1 MARASDLDKMTYAQ
15 LLALEER
22 IKDAIQERK
31 AEDAKAVKEQM
42 AALAEKAGFSVAELF
57 GDRRKGKRGP
67 VAVKY
72 KNPKNPNET
81 WTGRGRKPNW
91 LVAELK
97 RGVKLEGFTA

>member
-15 LLALEER
+15 LLALQER
-22 IKDAIQERK
+22 IQNAIQERK

-57 GDRRKGKRGP
+57 GSKRGGKRGP

-72 KNPKNPNET
+72 RNPKNSDQT

-97 RGVKLEGFTA
+97 RGTKVETFLI

>member
-1 MARASDLDKMTYAQ
+1 MARTSDLDKMTYVQ
-15 LLALEER
+15 LLALQER
-22 IKDAIQERK
+22 IQNAIQDRK

-57 GDRRKGKRGP
+57 GDRRRVKRGP

-72 KNPKNPNET
+72 RNPKDSSQT

-97 RGVKLEGFTA
+97 RGAKLEAFVV